1 MDGVQESYG
10 KGLGRA
16 VGAVQFLQPA
26 EYPQAGNDCIWSIV
40 NRVGIPGSRQ
50 EALKVFRKKG
60 HGQLSRHTPGPLDIS
75 GIPENINVHQ
85 AYFKRPAGQTA
96 CILCSGFQQD
106 ISGSSLFRD
115 GFTGCGFRPA
125 VETVPG
131 LSNHPPVKIL
141 LSPLAG
147 SLYEF
152 YHIEYLSEICRYI
165 LLIIDSHRLIVN
177 IKVECG

>member
-1 MDGVQESYG
+1 MDGVQEPYG
-10 KGLGRA
+10 KGLDRS

-26 EYPQAGNDCIWSIV
+26 EHPQAGNDCIWSIV

-60 HGQLSRHTPGPLDIS
+60 HGQLSRHTPGLLDIS

-85 AYFKRPAGQTA
+85 ADFKRLTGQTA
-96 CILCSGFQQD
+96 CIICSGFQQD

-115 GFTGCGFRPA
+115 GFTGCGLRPA

-131 LSNHPPVKIL
+131 PSNHPPVKIL

-147 SLYEF
+147 GLYEF
-152 YHIEYLSEICRYI
+152 YHIGLLSEIYHYI
-165 LLIIDSHRLIVN
+165 LLIIDSGRQIVN
-177 IKVECG
+177 IK